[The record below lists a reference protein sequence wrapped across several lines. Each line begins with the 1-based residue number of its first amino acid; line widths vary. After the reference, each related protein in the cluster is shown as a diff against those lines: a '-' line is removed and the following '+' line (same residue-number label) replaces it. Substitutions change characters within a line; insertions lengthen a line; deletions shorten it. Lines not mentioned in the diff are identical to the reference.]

1 MRKKII
7 PLTIACFFLGLV
19 LITQIRLEDSIHT
32 NTVNSND
39 VLVNLVNSLES
50 EINMRETYLSGLR
63 TEIDTLSEN
72 LSNDE
77 TDLGNMQKN
86 LTELRNLSGYS
97 ALEGIGLIL
106 TIDDKPT
113 VNTQIAVTDASQDI
127 IHYQDL
133 LYIINDLKRGGA
145 EAISI
150 NEQRIISTSEIR
162 CVGNTILVN
171 MTRLAPPYHIKVI
184 GNPAALQNAIQSST
198 TYEKLRVG
206 GFPLN
211 YTLTS
216 TYSNNLIQI
225 PAYVGNYS
233 TNYITLEE

>member
-19 LITQIRLEDSIHT
+19 LITQIRLEDSIHA

-113 VNTQIAVTDASQDI
+113 VNTQVAVTDASQDI
-127 IHYQDL
+127 ISAL
-133 LYIINDLKRGGA
+133 SGKIGRLKGV
-145 EAISI
+145 
-150 NEQRIISTSEIR
+150 STK
-162 CVGNTILVN
+162 T
-171 MTRLAPPYHIKVI
+171 A
-184 GNPAALQNAIQSST
+184 
-198 TYEKLRVG
+198 
-206 GFPLN
+206 
-211 YTLTS
+211 
-216 TYSNNLIQI
+216 YSN
-225 PAYVGNYS
+225 V
-233 TNYITLEE
+233 ITHMEEKHD